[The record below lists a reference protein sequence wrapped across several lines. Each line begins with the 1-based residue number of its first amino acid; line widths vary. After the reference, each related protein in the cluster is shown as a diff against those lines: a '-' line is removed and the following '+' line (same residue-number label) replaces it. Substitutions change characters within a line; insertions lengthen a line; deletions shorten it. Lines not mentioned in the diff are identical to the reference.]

1 MPATGADRGAG
12 VAQLQVTAPD
22 VRRDDLHPWT
32 GLFRRALMRKSRT
45 CLTGVTKRFKRTKKE
60 FLESA
65 IRREAAAA
73 ESEIERRLEVV
84 RRTAGILSP
93 ERADEIMREIQEAR
107 AREGERRRELWEGDI
122 PE

>member
-1 MPATGADRGAG
+1 MISARIDAEVADLLDR
-12 VAQLQVTAPD
+12 
-22 VRRDDLHPWT
+22 
-32 GLFRRALMRKSRT
+32 
-45 CLTGVTKRFKRTKKE
+45 VTKRFKRTKKE